1 MADSLKGKVAL
12 VTGVS
17 GEGQVGHAVAQALG
31 ANGALLGI
39 AARSRDKVEAR
50 AEDLRATGARV
61 LPVAA
66 NLTDEAEVQQAI
78 ERVVTEYGRLDV
90 LVNLAGGLTR
100 YKPAVEHTLEDWQYE
115 VGNNLL
121 SAFLCVRAAFPRMKD
136 GGGGSI
142 INFSRAGTAQAN
154 MVAYNC
160 AKAGVDA
167 LTRTLALEGR
177 DYGIRVNAI
186 APGLVDT
193 ATNIEA
199 MKPKDL
205 KKWAKRE
212 DIAHVVVFLASDA
225 SAGIT
230 GQTIQ
235 VTGWGI

>member
-1 MADSLKGKVAL
+1 MADMLKGKVAL

-17 GEGQVGHAVAQALG
+17 GEGQVGVAVARALG
-31 ANGALLGI
+31 AEGALL
-39 AARSRDKVEAR
+39 AVASRSREKVEAR
-50 AEDLRATGARV
+50 ATELRSTGSRV
-61 LPVAA
+61 LAIAA
-66 NLTDEAEVQQAI
+66 NLTDEAEVRQAL
-78 ERVVTEYGRLDV
+78 ERVVTEYGRIDI

-100 YKPAVEHTLEDWQYE
+100 YKPAVEHTLEDWNHE
-115 VGNNLL
+115 VANNLL
-121 SAFLCVRAAFPRMKD
+121 SAFLCARAVFPRMKD
-136 GGGGSI
+136 AGGGSI
-142 INFSRAGTAQAN
+142 INFSRAGTPQAN

-177 DYGIRVNAI
+177 DHGIRVNAI

-193 ATNIEA
+193 TSNIEA

-212 DIAHVVVFLASDA
+212 DIARVAVFLASDA

-230 GQTIQ
+230 GQTIP
-235 VTGWGI
+235 VTGGGI

>member
-1 MADSLKGKVAL
+1 MADVLKGKVAL

-17 GEGQVGHAVAQALG
+17 GGGQVGIAVAQALG
-31 ANGALLGI
+31 AEGAWLAI

-50 AEDLRATGARV
+50 AEELKASGARV
-61 LPVAA
+61 VPIAA
-66 NLTDEAEVQQAI
+66 DLTDEAQVSQTI
-78 ERVVTEYGRLDV
+78 ERVMGEYGRLDV

-100 YKPAVEHTLEDWQYE
+100 YKPATEHTLEDWHHE

-121 SAFLCVRAAFPRMKD
+121 SAFLCARAAFPRMKEA
-136 GGGGSI
+136 GGGAI
-142 INFSRAGTAQAN
+142 INFSRAGTPQAN

-167 LTRTLALEGR
+167 LTRTLALEVR
-177 DYGIRVNAI
+177 DYGIRVNAV

-193 ATNIEA
+193 ATNLEA

-205 KKWAKRE
+205 KKWTKRE
-212 DIAHVVVFLASDA
+212 DIARVVVFLASDA
-225 SAGIT
+225 AAGIT
-230 GQTIQ
+230 GQTIP